1 MKKIIST
8 LLILSISRLC
18 LFSCGGDE
26 HVDEVSTIRVGYMS
40 GPTGMGM
47 AKLISDNGGVEGN
60 ETYTFKQ
67 YENTNLA
74 KADLLAGNIDV
85 ICLPTNEAAVYY
97 NTQDDESVVLAI
109 NTLNTLFLLT
119 GADVEITSFSEL
131 AGKTIYTC
139 QNGTPKVILEYLLE
153 KANVD
158 ATVSTT
164 VNGQTIATP
173 KDLGAQIAAGNVDI
187 AVAPE
192 PIVTS
197 ALLQN
202 SSYSIDIDLA
212 DVWVKY
218 SSHGIT
224 MGCIVANASFVA
236 KNKNLV
242 SKFLNEY
249 KASIE
254 FISNK
259 DNLNE
264 AAKMVKDSG
273 IMAAEPAAK
282 KALTNLGDS
291 ITYIDGTEMKNA
303 LQSFYTAIG
312 VNLPDAAFYYAK

>member
-8 LLILSISRLC
+8 LLILSISLLC

-26 HVDEVSTIRVGYMS
+26 HIDEVSTIRVGYMS

-60 ETYTFKQ
+60 KTYTFKQ

-153 KANVD
+153 KANVN

-173 KDLGAQIAAGNVDI
+173 K
-187 AVAPE
+187 E
-192 PIVTS
+192 
-197 ALLQN
+197 
-202 SSYSIDIDLA
+202 
-212 DVWVKY
+212 
-218 SSHGIT
+218 
-224 MGCIVANASFVA
+224 
-236 KNKNLV
+236 
-242 SKFLNEY
+242 
-249 KASIE
+249 
-254 FISNK
+254 
-259 DNLNE
+259 
-264 AAKMVKDSG
+264 
-273 IMAAEPAAK
+273 
-282 KALTNLGDS
+282 
-291 ITYIDGTEMKNA
+291 
-303 LQSFYTAIG
+303 IG
-312 VNLPDAAFYYAK
+312 RAHV